1 MAMFNSYF
9 SLPECMAKK
18 SKVDSKGVEG
28 LLFVFRW
35 AHQAGSAYI
44 VAWLMASSVS
54 SAWAMDGFFHGTS
67 Y

>member
-1 MAMFNSYF
+1 
-9 SLPECMAKK
+9 MAKK

-54 SAWAMDGFFHGTS
+54 SASAMDGFFHGTP